1 MDNEGI
7 CQFCKQTIPPNAVHC
22 GHCGERLVGRI
33 CDDCRSLCPE
43 DARKCR
49 WCGFIFS
56 DAAKRIGI
64 EDFEI
69 LAARLP
75 TFLMR
80 FRLLRQCVQFN
91 EEKLTLVT
99 PGLFYLWTNESEV
112 PWNKVAG
119 FDYRSGIF
127 WDSVTIETR
136 GQKPTVIRCLPKSA
150 GEHLR
155 EILRKLEE

>member
-1 MDNEGI
+1 MDNQKA
-7 CQFCKQTIPPNAVHC
+7 CPYCKQAIPEDAEHC
-22 GHCGERLVGRI
+22 HHCGERVVGRI

-49 WCGFIFS
+49 WCGFVFS

-69 LAARLP
+69 TAGRLP

-80 FRLLRQCVQFN
+80 FRLLRQRVQFN

-99 PGLFYLWTNESEV
+99 PGLLHLWVNESEV

-127 WDSVTIETR
+127 WDAVTIETR
-136 GQKPTVIRCLPKSA
+136 GQKPTIIRCLPKPA
-150 GEHLR
+150 GERLR
-155 EILRKLEE
+155 EILRKLEV